1 MTSHYFRDKRVLVAG
16 GSGFIG
22 TNLTASLLLK
32 GAQVRSTYCKTNPR
46 QRLDKVEYVQANL
59 LLENDCKKATKDI
72 DFVFMAAA
80 ESSGAAVMDKTP
92 LVHLTPNIIMNAQIL
107 AAAYEN
113 KVRRFCFISS
123 NTVYPVTDFAVDE
136 DDAGYDFFEKYFV
149 VGWMKRFS
157 EIMCEMY
164 SSKIENTLDTVT
176 VRPGNLY
183 GPFDKFNYRE
193 SKVIAALIRR
203 AIEAED
209 PFLVWGEGYDVKDFL
224 YIDDFIEGLLLAFEC
239 AKDFKPIN
247 IASGKPVTIREVV
260 DVILEVTGH
269 EPTNL
274 KFDSSKPTMIPR
286 RLINIKRMSELTS
299 WLPNTTLKD
308 GVLKTIIWYQEMFK
322 DKTPEE
328 IEI

>member
-1 MTSHYFRDKRVLVAG
+1 
-16 GSGFIG
+16 
-22 TNLTASLLLK
+22 
-32 GAQVRSTYCKTNPR
+32 
-46 QRLDKVEYVQANL
+46 
-59 LLENDCKKATKDI
+59 
-72 DFVFMAAA
+72 
-80 ESSGAAVMDKTP
+80 MDKTP